1 MTATPTAMLYD
12 VSFYIFSLLACPCSS
27 IIVSYGSTTR
37 DAVTRAYARAYSIAQ
52 LHCERCWG
60 KNINKG
66 PGDDDDV
73 EKNEIKRARGNVGFA
88 LIRYLPN

>member
-12 VSFYIFSLLACPCSS
+12 VSFYIFSPLACPCSS

-37 DAVTRAYARAYSIAQ
+37 DAVTRAYARAYSIAH
-52 LHCERCWG
+52 LHCEHCWG

-73 EKNEIKRARGNVGFA
+73 EKNEKEREATWG
-88 LIRYLPN
+88 LL